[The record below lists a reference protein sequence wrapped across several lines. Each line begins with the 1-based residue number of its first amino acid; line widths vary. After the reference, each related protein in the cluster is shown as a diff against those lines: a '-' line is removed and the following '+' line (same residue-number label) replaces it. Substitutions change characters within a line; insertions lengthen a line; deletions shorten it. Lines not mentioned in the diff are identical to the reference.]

1 MLTANHFNTPPK
13 GGMPSSFYFL
23 VKIMIKKKLPI
34 YVFGPALMCN
44 VVLQVKDYTFNVN
57 STPVFL
63 PHLSLE
69 MFEVLYRIVYTTS
82 SSN

>member
-13 GGMPSSFYFL
+13 GGMTSSFYFL
-23 VKIMIKKKLPI
+23 VKIMINKKLPI

-44 VVLQVKDYTFNVN
+44 VVLQVRDYTFNVN
-57 STPVFL
+57 GVPVFL
-63 PHLSLE
+63 PHLSLT

-82 SSN
+82 SLN

>member
-1 MLTANHFNTPPK
+1 MT
-13 GGMPSSFYFL
+13 SSFYFL
-23 VKIMIKKKLPI
+23 VKIMNKKKLPI

-44 VVLQVKDYTFNVN
+44 VVSQVRDYTFNIN